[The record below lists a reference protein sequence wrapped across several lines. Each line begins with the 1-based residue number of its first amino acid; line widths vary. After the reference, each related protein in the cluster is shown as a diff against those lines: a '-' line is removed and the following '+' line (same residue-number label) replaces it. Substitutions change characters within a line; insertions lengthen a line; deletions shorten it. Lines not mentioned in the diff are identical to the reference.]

1 MNEIASFSY
10 KSFISYIVS
19 KDRSVD
25 KQKADLLIIDK
36 EMEQTALMAKNWQP
50 QLNLQLD
57 VQRQE
62 TAQTFTN
69 LNQKL
74 REKIGDLLQNIELV
88 MKKNADLR
96 HREHEQQRVSMTGA
110 VPNQDDQQTQ
120 MDPELKKKSD
130 ELVRLQK
137 VICKQ

>member
-1 MNEIASFSY
+1 M
-10 KSFISYIVS
+10 S
-19 KDRSVD
+19 KDRSLD
-25 KQKADLLIIDK
+25 KQKSDLLVIDK
-36 EMEQTALMAKNWQP
+36 EMEQTATMAQNWEP
-50 QLNLQLD
+50 QLNVQLD

-69 LNQKL
+69 LNEKL
-74 REKIGDLLQNIELV
+74 REKIGDLLKNIELV

-96 HREHEQQRVSMTGA
+96 HREHEQQRISMTGA

-120 MDPELKKKSD
+120 MDPDLKKKSD

-137 VICKQ
+137 VIVKQ